1 MLKLVF
7 SRNKNQKMFKSFYI
21 NRPNNVIYT
30 FYPITKEKKTN
41 MRINLRTN
49 QLIEIA
55 NPDKY
60 IDGFDYSE
68 NFDDFQIIYG
78 NTIYIKNSSC
88 SPREN
93 YRFIQCQL
101 YALRNTRNTYFANIL
116 ENKEDLINMSK
127 YKYLLNQE
135 QFLHQQKY
143 VYVGDL
149 KGYCK
154 WIKNTFVF
162 I

>member
-1 MLKLVF
+1 MSFILKIKI
-7 SRNKNQKMFKSFYI
+7 RKMFKSFYI
-21 NRPNNVIYT
+21 INRQNNVICS
-30 FYPITKEKKTN
+30 FPITKEKKTN

-68 NFDDFQIIYG
+68 KFDDFQIIDG

-93 YRFIQCQL
+93 YRFIQGQL

-116 ENKEDLINMSK
+116 ESKEDLINMSK

-154 WIKNTFVF
+154 WIKETFVF